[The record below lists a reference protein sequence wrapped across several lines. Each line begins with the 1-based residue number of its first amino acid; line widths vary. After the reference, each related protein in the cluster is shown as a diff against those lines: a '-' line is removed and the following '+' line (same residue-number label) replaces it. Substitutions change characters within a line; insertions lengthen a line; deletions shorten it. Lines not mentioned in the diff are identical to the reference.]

1 MSKALKNSLEW
12 KGPIKRYLDKAGKE
26 ISYLPYSRRTT
37 LQIHTRG
44 YTKDGKFVEGRYGK
58 GDETLFVDL
67 GLKAKVDANA
77 HAKLIH
83 DSFMIAPKMSDE
95 ITIQ

>member
-1 MSKALKNSLEW
+1 MSKALKHSPEW
-12 KGPIKRYLDKAGKE
+12 NGPIKRYLDKAGKE
-26 ISYLPYSRRTT
+26 ISYTPYSRHTT

-44 YTKDGKFVEGRYGK
+44 YTKQGKFVEGRYGK

-67 GLKAKVDANA
+67 GLKAQEDPNA
-77 HAKLIH
+77 YAKLIH
-83 DSFMIAPKMSDE
+83 DSFMIAPKMADE